1 LTVFLVNNIISLI
14 GYFKTARKFG
24 TSIKKGLKGRQTDMV
39 NSVVVVGRVGQDPE
53 MRYFDNGKVKTTFSL
68 AVNRWDSR
76 TKEEITDWFN
86 IEVWDKQAEVAG
98 EWVKKGRLVGVEGR
112 IVANKWQTPDGEV
125 AERFIIRC
133 SNVRLM
139 GSKKDEN

>member
-1 LTVFLVNNIISLI
+1 
-14 GYFKTARKFG
+14 
-24 TSIKKGLKGRQTDMV
+24 MV

-86 IEVWDKQAEVAG
+86 IEVWDKQAEIAG

-112 IVANKWQTPDGEV
+112 VVYSTMHAPDRQT
-125 AERFIIRC
+125 AERFLI
-133 SNVRLM
+133 SLNNVPLM
-139 GSKKDEN
+139 GTKKEEK